1 MNIQVQIIRPLTSG
15 GNGDLYIGRR
25 NDNGELVVI
34 KYLREYQSTH
44 ARQAFARE
52 VRVLARGL
60 PGLVQMLAANINAD
74 VPFYV
79 MPYVTGGSLSTHAGR
94 LTDNQLLTVAA
105 EVGFTLASL
114 HSAHIAHGDIKPDNV
129 LVTHD
134 GRLKVADPLGN
145 GVGCTVLFSQHHGG
159 TPGYWAPEVSAGA
172 EISCAGDV
180 YSYGALLYE
189 LLTGRKP
196 QDGQR
201 LATFLGGYAPKI
213 EEIID
218 ACCQVMPD
226 ARPSIQE
233 VLRIVRGER
242 WVDIQAARK
251 QNREFWTA
259 TACVIGAVLV
269 GAALKADA

>member
-1 MNIQVQIIRPLTSG
+1 MNAQVQIIRPLNSG

-25 NDNGELVVI
+25 GDNGELVVI
-34 KYLREYQSTH
+34 KCLRECHNTH

-52 VRVLARGL
+52 VKVLARAV
-60 PGLVQMLAANINAD
+60 PGLVRVLTANINAE
-74 VPFYV
+74 VPYYV
-79 MPYVTGGSLSTHAGR
+79 MPYLAGGSLSAHAGR
-94 LTDNQLLTVAA
+94 LTEDQLLTVAA
-105 EVGFTLASL
+105 VVGFTLASL
-114 HSAHIAHGDIKPDNV
+114 HSVHIAHGDVKPDNV
-129 LVTHD
+129 LVSID

-159 TPGYWAPEVSAGA
+159 TPGYWAPEVSAGG

-196 QDGQR
+196 QDGQQ
-201 LATFLGGYAPKI
+201 LASSLGGYAPKI

-226 ARPSIQE
+226 ARPSMQE

-242 WVDIQAARK
+242 WVEIQAARK
-251 QNREFWTA
+251 QSREFWTA
-259 TACVIGAVLV
+259 AACVIGAVLV
-269 GAALKADA
+269 GAALMADA